1 MKITITYNATNDFED
16 AALALARRIFAQFDE
31 AIDSLVLAPVGDE
44 DLALHLDGDLVHSAS
59 QSGRLPLVADLRAA
73 ITARETNAAET
84 QGSPGVRNPL

>member
-16 AALALARRIFAQFDE
+16 AALALARRIFAHFDE

-73 ITARETNAAET
+73 LLAR
-84 QGSPGVRNPL
+84 GVDVHQPR